1 MEETI
6 KGVVATLPPVK
17 VLFQKSWARMRERWG
32 LMVLAE
38 LVMWGGMIL
47 GVIIFAIIAGV
58 SMVSSGLT
66 AGTQGE
72 LPTPFLSVGFWIA
85 AVLVGIFFFAVS
97 IWQMGATTYAVIHD
111 TKPTFRQMW
120 QAGWKYFWAI
130 LWLQAIVTII
140 VWGATFLLVIP
151 GIFLGLASMFTL
163 YVHVHDGT
171 RGMSAILRS
180 KQLVSGH
187 WWRIFA
193 RVLLASL
200 AVMIPYFVLI
210 GIGGLFN
217 EGGMSLVALGYEFLF
232 MIPFFMA
239 FTAELY
245 GELVHLKPV
254 AGPWQLKKLRW
265 KFAALT
271 VGGFILTL
279 LVLVPALM
287 AMLSAPLE
295 LLE

>member
-171 RGMSAILRS
+171 R
-180 KQLVSGH
+180 
-187 WWRIFA
+187 
-193 RVLLASL
+193 
-200 AVMIPYFVLI
+200 
-210 GIGGLFN
+210 
-217 EGGMSLVALGYEFLF
+217 
-232 MIPFFMA
+232 
-239 FTAELY
+239 
-245 GELVHLKPV
+245 
-254 AGPWQLKKLRW
+254 
-265 KFAALT
+265 
-271 VGGFILTL
+271 
-279 LVLVPALM
+279 
-287 AMLSAPLE
+287 
-295 LLE
+295 